1 MRWTSPAPG
10 HGSARASRRSAE
22 RNSATSSTASCAR
35 VGGPAAAKPPPGCCA
50 SPLFVVGAQAD
61 LLERSPIGPKPVSR
75 DLGESETLLL
85 EQLAHELPS
94 GGFVAPVL
102 DQDVQH
108 LTLIV
113 NRPPQVHVPA
123 ANPQPLHPNARAGW
137 ILGRSRRRFR
147 AIAAPNF
154 STHWGTVSYVM
165 SRPRLASRSSTSR

>member
-1 MRWTSPAPG
+1 MPRSGSSVMRWTSPAPG

-85 EQLAHELPS
+85 EQPAHELACRGLVPS
-94 GGFVAPVL
+94 AL
-102 DQDVQH
+102 DQDLQH
-108 LTLIV
+108 LALIID
-113 NRPPQVHVPA
+113 RPPQVHLPSIDPHHRLIHVPA
-123 ANPQPLHPNARAGW
+123 PAGLW
-137 ILGRSRRRFR
+137 DGAIEGSGRSLPQTSAPTGELFR
-147 AIAAPNF
+147 
-154 STHWGTVSYVM
+154 T
-165 SRPRLASRSSTSR
+165 